1 MYTCTC
7 VYSYMLLCLELLNFS
22 YFNYAHFTTCKYS
35 YNCSFG
41 IGNNAL
47 HQDPLS
53 QPQESASTGN
63 IPEELLKATTYAGLV
78 YYEEK
83 GVEDLVTFT
92 AAKKLDALVQVRM
105 FVT

>member
-7 VYSYMLLCLELLNFS
+7 VYSYYVIMLEIAKFS
-22 YFNYAHFTTCKYS
+22 YFNYVHFTMCS

-47 HQDPLS
+47 HQDSLS

-92 AAKKLDALVQVRM
+92 AAKKLDALLEVSL
-105 FVT
+105 F